1 MVPEKLPVFLLTIL
15 LPIALWAQPK
25 PTFSVSGTIKDKKS
39 GETLTGASIGFAGH
53 PGLGVVTNAYGF
65 YSITIPA
72 GHYSMVVSFSGYATD
87 TIFLDL
93 QQNTVI
99 NQLMVAANSAMQEV
113 VVTAH
118 KGNNI
123 LVTPPGVQ
131 HLNMNDIKDI
141 PVLLGEKD
149 VLKTIQLLPGIK
161 SAGDGKSGFFVR
173 GGSADQNLILLDE
186 ATVYNA
192 SHLLGFFS
200 VFNSDAIKDVTLY
213 KGGMPANFGGRLAS
227 VEDIKMKD
235 GNNQKFGMNGGIG
248 LIDSRLTLEGPV
260 GKGKGSFMV
269 SARRTYVDLFTQL
282 ASDSNI
288 KGSKLYFYDI
298 NLKANYTLNQNNR
311 IFLSGYFGK
320 DELQIKQYSNDNGI
334 NWGNATATFRWNHVF
349 NSRLFSNTS
358 LIYSNY
364 NYNALFLSNVN
375 NIKVTSTIT
384 DYHFKED
391 LNYYLTPRSKFDF
404 GVDIT
409 SHITQ
414 PGQAQAS
421 ATSNFNSVTLQ
432 KKYAVESAA
441 YLSHEWSPDPKWKF
455 IYGLRL
461 TLLSVMGP
469 DSVYTYDTS
478 GNTHTSKWYGSGNIV
493 KTYINPEPRFSAS
506 YQLNENSSVK
516 LSYDRNVQNIHLL
529 NNSTSTSPTNVY
541 LPTSNIVQPEI
552 SDQIAAGYY
561 NTFHHR
567 DYEFSTEMYYRAMQN
582 QIDYKNGAELIGN
595 NNVESQLLFGKGRA
609 YGWENY
615 VKKKTGRLTGWISY
629 TLSRTERQIAG
640 INNGSWYLASQDQTH
655 NISIAGVYKFNKKWT
670 FSSVWVYNTGNPVT
684 WPSGKFP
691 VDGVPVYYYASRNS
705 YRLPAYH
712 RLDLGATVITKK
724 TARFESSLTF
734 SVYNAYGRDNPYT
747 ILFRQDPNNPLKTQ
761 VQQTTLFKMVPSI
774 TYNFKF

>member
-1 MVPEKLPVFLLTIL
+1 MVTGKLLIIPLTFLLPL
-15 LPIALWAQPK
+15 ALWAQSK
-25 PTFSVSGTIKDKKS
+25 PNVSVSGTIKDKRT
-39 GETLTGASIGFAGH
+39 GETLTGASIGFADH

-65 YSITIPA
+65 YSISLPA
-72 GHYSMVVSFSGYATD
+72 GRYSMVISFSGYAMD
-87 TIFLDL
+87 TVSLDL
-93 QQNTVI
+93 SQNTVV
-99 NQLMVAANSAMQEV
+99 NRMMAAANSSMQEV
-113 VVTAH
+113 VVTGR
-118 KGNNI
+118 KSNNI
-123 LVTPPGVQ
+123 LLTPPGVQ
-131 HLNMNDIKDI
+131 HLNMDDIKDI

-161 SAGDGKSGFFVR
+161 SAGDGKAGFFVR
-173 GGSADQNLILLDE
+173 GGGADQNLILLDE

-235 GNNQKFGMNGGIG
+235 GNDQKLGVSGGIG
-248 LIDSRLTLEGPV
+248 LIDSRLTVEAPIE
-260 GKGKGSFMV
+260 KGKGSFIV
-269 SARRTYVDLFTQL
+269 SARRTYVDLFTKL
-282 ASDSNI
+282 ASDSNV
-288 KGSKLYFYDI
+288 KGSKLYFYDV

-320 DELQIKQYSNDNGI
+320 DDLQFKQYSNDNGI

-349 NSRLFSNTS
+349 NSKLFSNTS

-375 NIKVTSTIT
+375 NIKVASNIT
-384 DYHFKED
+384 DYHLKED
-391 LNYYLTPRSKFDF
+391 LNYYLSPRNKLDF
-404 GVDIT
+404 GFDIT
-409 SHITQ
+409 SHVTQ

-421 ATSNFNSVTLQ
+421 ATSKFNSITLQ
-432 KKYAVESAA
+432 KKYALESAA
-441 YLSHEWSPDPKWKF
+441 YISHEWSPTSKLKLT
-455 IYGLRL
+455 YGLRL
-461 TLLSVMGP
+461 TALSVVGP
-469 DSVYTYDTS
+469 DSVFTYDAV
-478 GNTHTSKWYGSGNIV
+478 GNTRTSKWYGNGTII
-493 KTYINPEPRFSAS
+493 KTYLNPEPRFVAS

-516 LSYDRNVQNIHLL
+516 LSYDRNIQNIHLL

-552 SDQIAAGYY
+552 SDQVAAGYY
-561 NTFHHR
+561 STFKDR
-567 DYEFSTEMYYRAMQN
+567 RYEFSSEIYYRTMQN
-582 QIDYKNGAELIGN
+582 QIDYKDGAELIGN

-609 YGWENY
+609 YGWENFI
-615 VKKKTGRLTGWISY
+615 KKKTGRLTGWISY

-640 INNGSWYLASQDQTH
+640 INNGSWYAASQDQTH
-655 NISIAGVYKFNKKWT
+655 NISVVGVYKYSKKWT
-670 FSSVWVYNTGNPVT
+670 FSGAWVYNTGNPVT

-691 VDGVPVYYYASRNS
+691 VDGVPVYYYTSRNG

-724 TARFESSLTF
+724 TDKFESSLTF
-734 SVYNAYGRDNPYT
+734 SLYNAYGRSNPYT
-747 ILFRQDPNNPLKTQ
+747 ILFQRDPNNPLKTQ
-761 VQQTTLFKMVPSI
+761 VRQTSLFKMIPSI